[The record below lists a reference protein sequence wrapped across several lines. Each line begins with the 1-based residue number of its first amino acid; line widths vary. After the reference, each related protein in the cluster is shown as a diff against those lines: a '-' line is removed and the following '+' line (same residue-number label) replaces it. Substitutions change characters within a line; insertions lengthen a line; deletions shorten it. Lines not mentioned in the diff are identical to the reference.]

1 MRRGSS
7 IPKVIAMHKPLQ
19 TALMAAVF
27 AAMTSPASA
36 QTAQN
41 PASVSVDVGATL
53 PRAAQATRVHLLG
66 LLDLY
71 NIALYAAGPAGD
83 LQRLASPDVAKALRI
98 EITYEEDF
106 RRQLT

>member
-1 MRRGSS
+1 
-7 IPKVIAMHKPLQ
+7 MHKPLQ
-19 TALMAAVF
+19 TALMAAAF

-36 QTAQN
+36 QTPQN
-41 PASVSVDVGATL
+41 PASISVDVGATL

-83 LQRLASPDVAKALRI
+83 LQRLARRMSPKRFASRSRMRKTFAGS
-98 EITYEEDF
+98 
-106 RRQLT
+106 